1 MATLGMKTLDGAIA
15 SVVQK
20 VADRQIHS
28 KPSLWPDEYLAET
41 PETAFKFVCECR
53 TWNEATS
60 ETEHIPP
67 LPHIEAYCHEWV
79 ECKALGRTLITEKC
93 RRMIVSW
100 CARSLELWAMGVKKT
115 DTMIVGE
122 DLEAAA
128 KHVWRLKH
136 IYCDLQQRHPEWVLP
151 KHTELLYEGERKLKM
166 FGLANGSICNY
177 ANGQAYSIQGEGTG
191 IITMEEFCTYRY
203 APPMLAQAKIV
214 TQAQAGRTGGFVNV
228 ITNASPAEGWQ
239 EVKKGVLGRGNV

>member
-1 MATLGMKTLDGAIA
+1 MPLGLKTLDASISAI
-15 SVVQK
+15 VEKVQ
-20 VADRQIHS
+20 DRQNARPH
-28 KPSLWPDEYLAET
+28 LWPEEYLREDG
-41 PETAFKFVCECR
+41 ETAYRFVRICK

-60 ETEHIPP
+60 ETDSFPD
-67 LPHIEAYCHEWV
+67 LPHIEAYCHEWA
-79 ECKALGRTLITEKC
+79 ECKSQGRTLVTEKC
-93 RRMIVSW
+93 RRMVLSW
-100 CARSLELWAMGVKKT
+100 TARALELWAMGVKRT
-115 DTMIVGE
+115 DCILVGE

-136 IYCDLQQRHPEWVLP
+136 IYTTLQKDFPAWNLP
-151 KHTELLYEGERKLKM
+151 KHSQIVYEGERKLSM
-166 FGLANGSICNY
+166 FGLANGSVCNY

-239 EVKKGVLGRGNV
+239 EVKKGILGKTHA